1 MSGATTGMSNN
12 YNSNSSMQK
21 FVVQSSIK
29 FIEEAIDVLDVDS
42 VDIIADFGCSQGL
55 NSIYAMKAIINYLKK
70 TNKYVKEPFI
80 FHNDLPTNDWRTL
93 FQLLIEDNSYKGVA
107 SGRSF
112 YEQCLPNNSLQIGYS
127 STSIHWLSK
136 KPCNLS
142 NHCYIGLS
150 QDFKEREAFKYQA
163 YLDYCQF
170 LQHRSRE
177 LVPGGVLILT
187 ILGTNEQGKT
197 ESDGLKQILY
207 ECAQLLPL
215 TSQELIDFSLPLY
228 CRSYEECID
237 ERVFTQYSFDLIKS
251 KFASMSS
258 PLFKQWKEG
267 HISLDEFARS
277 ISLYV
282 QGWSESI
289 LQQTL
294 INNGRTKENISII
307 LNQFWALYEEKV
319 KAKPDVAD
327 FCLHHIYL
335 ILKKK

>member
-1 MSGATTGMSNN
+1 
-12 YNSNSSMQK
+12 MQK

-29 FIEEAIDVLDVDS
+29 FIEEAIDVLDVAS
-42 VDIIADFGCSQGL
+42 VDIIADFGSSQGL
-55 NSIYAMKAIINYLKK
+55 NSIYAIKAIINYLQK
-70 TNKYVKEPFI
+70 TNKYIKEPFI
-80 FHNDLPTNDWRTL
+80 VHNDLPTNDWKSL

-127 STSIHWLSK
+127 STALHWLSE
-136 KPCNLS
+136 KPCNVS

-150 QDFKEREAFKYQA
+150 EDFKEREAIKHQA

-170 LQHRSRE
+170 LQHRSHE

-187 ILGTNEQGKT
+187 IMGTNEQGET
-197 ESDGLKQILY
+197 GFEGLKQILY

-215 TSQELIDFSLPLY
+215 TSEELSDFTLPFY

-237 ERVFTQYSFDLIKS
+237 EKVFIQYSFELIKS
-251 KFASMSS
+251 KLASTSS
-258 PLFKQWKEG
+258 PVFKQLKEEQ
-267 HISLDEFARS
+267 ISLDEFARS

-289 LQQTL
+289 LLQAL
-294 INNGRTKENISII
+294 MNNGRTKENISTI
-307 LNQFWALYEEKV
+307 LNQFWALYEGKV
-319 KAKPDVAD
+319 KDQPDVAN